1 MQCTTTTR
9 LPTQAVV
16 VTKSTGLGNKRYDYS
31 PGLTRLFFQTRARGF
46 VAPRLQRY
54 PSATVITLLA
64 VWVIVPTQSPPV
76 PRLGDELPSGT
87 PPLRATPK
95 FCGPAPKHLKSFVT
109 KSTGL
114 GNKRQQGKG
123 GVLYSILFHSPEFF
137 KHQVVKWNGSYHCTS
152 QLQTGDSRLGNKRFE
167 MLWGWPAEFG
177 CRDVLEKI
185 LHS

>member
-1 MQCTTTTR
+1 MNFR
-9 LPTQAVV
+9 AVHAAPTAKRRAAVPV
-16 VTKSTGLGNKRYDYS
+16 RHGGALTAVTKSTGLGNKRYDYS

-137 KHQVVKWNGSYHCTS
+137 KHKMSPV
-152 QLQTGDSRLGNKRFE
+152 
-167 MLWGWPAEFG
+167 
-177 CRDVLEKI
+177 
-185 LHS
+185 

>member
-1 MQCTTTTR
+1 VLPSR
-9 LPTQAVV
+9 LSVA
-16 VTKSTGLGNKRYDYS
+16 KSTGLGNKRYDYS

-152 QLQTGDSRLGNKRFE
+152 QLQTGDTQ
-167 MLWGWPAEFG
+167 
-177 CRDVLEKI
+177 I
-185 LHS
+185 LRASPKASQIFCYQVDWTW

>member
-1 MQCTTTTR
+1 MLRRATSALHAAPPKGMYKDYRGKQG
-9 LPTQAVV
+9 V

-95 FCGPAPKHLKSFVT
+95 FCGL
-109 KSTGL
+109 L
-114 GNKRQQGKG
+114 LDLN
-123 GVLYSILFHSPEFF
+123 
-137 KHQVVKWNGSYHCTS
+137 
-152 QLQTGDSRLGNKRFE
+152 
-167 MLWGWPAEFG
+167 
-177 CRDVLEKI
+177 
-185 LHS
+185 